1 MSLSSNRK
9 AINVI
14 QGDFAVSDDREDVM
28 TTVLGSCVAACI
40 YDPRSQVGGLNHF
53 LLPGENAGSSTSMS
67 YGLNAMELLI
77 NNMLKQGAS
86 RKRFQAKLFGG
97 ARMIK
102 GLSDIGQQN
111 ATFALDFLKMEGIP
125 CVSQSL
131 GGTSARR
138 IRFWPTTGRVQ
149 LRMMGNVDDMLPV
162 KVKKAVIASPDA
174 SELDLF

>member
-1 MSLSSNRK
+1 MSLSAKRK
-9 AINVI
+9 PINVI
-14 QGDFAVSDDREDVM
+14 QGDFAVSDDREDIM

-40 YDPRSQVGGLNHF
+40 FDTRSQVGGLNHF
-53 LLPGENAGSSTSMS
+53 LLPGDNAGSSTSMS

-77 NNMLKQGAS
+77 NNMLKRGAS

-102 GLSDIGQQN
+102 GLSDIGEQN
-111 ATFALDFLKMEGIP
+111 AAFALDFLKMEGIP

-138 IRFWPTTGRVQ
+138 LRFWPATGRVQ
-149 LRMMGNVDDMLPV
+149 LRVLGDV
-162 KVKKAVIASPDA
+162 KEMRPARVKTAVIAPPNA